1 VFIDSS
7 TYRLLL
13 DNRKLFT
20 ADQARG
26 KTFNNKQQH
35 SISRKAL
42 PRIHEEEK
50 KEKAKKNK
58 CIVNQTK
65 KFFFSISSFSPIIG
79 RGKRRS
85 VFSFDKNL
93 SRQEPLPK
101 QQKIQCWILWTFQE
115 NLLQVLFLENRTHQ
129 SRKRPEK
136 SQKKEKKLPPN

>member
-58 CIVNQTK
+58 RIVNQTNQ
-65 KFFFSISSFSPIIG
+65 FLLLYFI
-79 RGKRRS
+79 
-85 VFSFDKNL
+85 V
-93 SRQEPLPK
+93 LPYY
-101 QQKIQCWILWTFQE
+101 
-115 NLLQVLFLENRTHQ
+115 
-129 SRKRPEK
+129 RKR
-136 SQKKEKKLPPN
+136 KKKKCF

>member
-1 VFIDSS
+1 MFIDSS

-50 KEKAKKNK
+50 QEKTKKNK
-58 CIVNQTK
+58 RIVNQTNLFLLLYLIILSYSRK
-65 KFFFSISSFSPIIG
+65 RKKTKFFLAST
-79 RGKRRS
+79 R
-85 VFSFDKNL
+85 
-93 SRQEPLPK
+93 
-101 QQKIQCWILWTFQE
+101 TFAKSAE
-115 NLLQVLFLENRTHQ
+115 NPVLDTVDFLLQILFLEN
-129 SRKRPEK
+129 S
-136 SQKKEKKLPPN
+136 SQKSLQSQVQNSQQKAKERSFHQIK